1 MSPPRNLPAPDASS
15 YAIVVGRYRGQPEAR
30 EGQEEAL
37 SPTERKT
44 MAKAEAIPLELL
56 PDGRY
61 EHRGCLDGTWRDEGE
76 RVSFRPAR
84 FMGKTRA
91 EQEEACAERGSAFRF
106 AFVFDEWWLLPCADG
121 LETPPDGSPVRT
133 LYRPAK

>member
-1 MSPPRNLPAPDASS
+1 MSPNRNPSARDASS
-15 YAIVVGRYRGQPEAR
+15 YPIVVGRYRGKPEAR
-30 EGQEEAL
+30 EGQDEAL

-44 MAKAEAIPLELL
+44 MAKAEAIPLELFE
-56 PDGRY
+56 DGRY
-61 EHRGCLDGTWRDEGE
+61 EHRGCLDGTWEEAPGG
-76 RVSFRPAR
+76 VLFKPAR
-84 FMGKTRA
+84 FMGKTRQ

-106 AFVFDEWWLLPCADG
+106 AFVFDQWRLLRCADG